1 MNRNFGEKWFKD
13 RRTHPSNVP
22 SNVQLQCSIILAF
35 YEGNA
40 DMVNLVETELARAD
54 ERVKR
59 IDVDSELLLE
69 FFASSIGVRAGA
81 WAEIEGRY
89 MLIRE
94 RLQLKLRAQK
104 CREKKKEDKMLWS
117 EDSEGDD
124 SDDVGK
130 GKSNSSETVRN
141 MTGSS
146 KFGPN
151 STELREDST
160 IAPLKSVH
168 RCVKDLS
175 DASNV
180 LIDPKKRTADKLLR
194 LESLFDSFAGDLE
207 NRIGVK
213 VVNQD
218 AEVIFMLG
226 ALNVIEEMVP
236 ETQGLSDRLT
246 RLNKQLMAQGSVYGV
261 PLYLHKSRISEI
273 EKLLREQQE
282 LMGEYVKRWTDKDD
296 RDLVISS
303 AQLEEKARSVANM
316 GEVIVRELD
325 EVTITLS
332 RQDVLWVLGRMSVWY
347 ARSIVISS
355 ECYRGSSLKRIGER
369 VSIVAGK

>member
-1 MNRNFGEKWFKD
+1 M
-13 RRTHPSNVP
+13 
-22 SNVQLQCSIILAF
+22 
-35 YEGNA
+35 
-40 DMVNLVETELARAD
+40 
-54 ERVKR
+54 
-59 IDVDSELLLE
+59 
-69 FFASSIGVRAGA
+69 
-81 WAEIEGRY
+81 
-89 MLIRE
+89 IRE

>member
-1 MNRNFGEKWFKD
+1 
-13 RRTHPSNVP
+13 
-22 SNVQLQCSIILAF
+22 
-35 YEGNA
+35 
-40 DMVNLVETELARAD
+40 
-54 ERVKR
+54 
-59 IDVDSELLLE
+59 LLL
-69 FFASSIGVRAGA
+69 F
-81 WAEIEGRY
+81 
-89 MLIRE
+89 
-94 RLQLKLRAQK
+94 
-104 CREKKKEDKMLWS
+104 
-117 EDSEGDD
+117 
-124 SDDVGK
+124 
-130 GKSNSSETVRN
+130 
-141 MTGSS
+141 
-146 KFGPN
+146 
-151 STELREDST
+151 
-160 IAPLKSVH
+160 
-168 RCVKDLS
+168 
-175 DASNV
+175 
-180 LIDPKKRTADKLLR
+180 LR

-261 PLYLHKSRISEI
+261 PLYLHKSRILEI

-282 LMGEYVKRWTDKDD
+282 LMGEYVKRWTDKED

-325 EVTITLS
+325 EVTLTLS